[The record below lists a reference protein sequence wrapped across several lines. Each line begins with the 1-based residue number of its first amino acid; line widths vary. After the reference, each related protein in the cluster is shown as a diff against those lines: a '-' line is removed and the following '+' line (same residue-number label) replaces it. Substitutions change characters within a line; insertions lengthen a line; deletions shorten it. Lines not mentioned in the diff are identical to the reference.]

1 MNVRNSALLIFIW
14 FLTVFGARME
24 HTKLTQR
31 AEVRV
36 LRIQGK
42 SIAEIHRELVQMQGG
57 NALSIST
64 VRRWYHKFD
73 AGDHDITMRRTGGRV
88 SKVTPEILDK
98 VRGLLE
104 EDNTMC
110 LRVISRRTGLSLRTV
125 HDILQN
131 KLKLKKRPAKWIPH
145 LLNLRNEGQNIRDF
159 CSKFSLCFH
168 PKSLHRKELNF
179 MCMR

>member
-1 MNVRNSALLIFIW
+1 MNVRCCVLLTLSSF
-14 FLTVFGARME
+14 FTVFWPRME

-42 SIAEIHRELVQMQGG
+42 SIAEIHRELLQMHGG
-57 NALSIST
+57 NALSVSM
-64 VRRWYHKFD
+64 VRCWYHKFD
-73 AGDHDITMRRTGGRV
+73 AGEHDITMRHTGGRV
-88 SKVTPEILDK
+88 SKVTPAVLDK
-98 VRGLLE
+98 VHALLE

-125 HDILQN
+125 HDILRN

-145 LLNLRNEGQNIRDF
+145 LLNDNQKANRLRLARETKR
-159 CSKFSLCFH
+159 
-168 PKSLHRKELNF
+168 
-179 MCMR
+179 